1 MTEFRYQIS
10 EFLPDL
16 AFVEMSEEDETE
28 LIADL

>member
-1 MTEFRYQIS
+1 MPDDRVQIS

>member
-16 AFVEMSEEDETE
+16 AFVDMSEGDETE